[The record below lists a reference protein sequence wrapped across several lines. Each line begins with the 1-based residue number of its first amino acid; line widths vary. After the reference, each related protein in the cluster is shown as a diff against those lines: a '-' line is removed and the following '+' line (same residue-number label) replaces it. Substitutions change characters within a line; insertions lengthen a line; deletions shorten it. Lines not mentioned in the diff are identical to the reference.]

1 MKKLLVT
8 GITVGVLAVGFG
20 SYAVTSFLNKGDSVA
35 KAAEQAPAI
44 TQQAAPSNQAKQI
57 VVPLSENSDQDQVM
71 HVMHEMTHQK
81 VVTDNQ
87 WGDTSK
93 EDKWG
98 AIPMTKENIAIV
110 KKYVDASNFM
120 DKEKL
125 QEILMRW
132 EKNDFT
138 FIVDEHNFFWMKEH
152 GQVGKA
158 IRKATPAEEKA
169 FIQRNFE
176 NK

>member
-8 GITVGVLAVGFG
+8 GIAVGVLAVGFG
-20 SYAVTSFLNKGDSVA
+20 SYAVTSFLSKDEGVA
-35 KAAEQAPAI
+35 KAATQSPTI
-44 TQQAAPSNQAKQI
+44 TQQANTNQVQKI
-57 VVPLSENSDQDQVM
+57 EVPLSENSDQDQVM

-81 VVTDNQ
+81 VITDDK
-87 WGDTSK
+87 WGDASK

-98 AIPMTKENIAIV
+98 AIPMTQENIAIV